1 MLSDFFYL
9 FLSSQALYSRIAI
22 SLWKSSKGLGRNLQ
36 MKSTST
42 PMMATGTGNTTFSKQ
57 PSKYEKRALN
67 ASESEASVTQR
78 KDDDKNVLAFKCI
91 HPFEQVS
98 MESDK
103 NGVTTWRTQS
113 VHGNHHQRNSHTHNA
128 HISTH
133 STNNVLRARRGV
145 VRMLMVVVLTFAL
158 CNLPLHARKMW
169 QYW

>member
-1 MLSDFFYL
+1 MPDNSLMNSENFRKTLKILEKTWKFLGITRKILGKTLKILRKPLVSYSQTEPRFYCLVWFDLLSISYPIKRL
-9 FLSSQALYSRIAI
+9 FLPSSD
-22 SLWKSSKGLGRNLQ
+22 NF
-36 MKSTST
+36 
-42 PMMATGTGNTTFSKQ
+42 FSQK
-57 PSKYEKRALN
+57 
-67 ASESEASVTQR
+67 
-78 KDDDKNVLAFKCI
+78 
-91 HPFEQVS
+91 QVS

-113 VHGNHHQRNSHTHNA
+113 VHGNHHHRSNHQQHA